1 MLRPRKLAPLLA
13 FFIVPAVMLVV
24 YRILPSQPPDKLG
37 VVNGRLAGCPDS
49 PNCVSSQSDDPE
61 HRVEPLPLQG
71 SASEAL
77 GRLKSVL
84 EAMPRTRIVN
94 DRNSYLHAEATSLV
108 FGFINDLEFLVDEDE
123 QVIHVRSASR
133 VGHSDLGVN
142 RDRVERIR
150 EAFERDS
157 EDG

>member
-1 MLRPRKLAPLLA
+1 MTRTRKLAQVLA
-13 FFIVPAVMLVV
+13 LIVPIAVLIV
-24 YRILPSQPPDKLG
+24 YRILPSKSPANLG
-37 VVNGRLAGCPDS
+37 VEDGRLAGCPDS

-61 HRVEPLPLQG
+61 HRVEPLPLRG

-84 EAMPRTRIVN
+84 EAMPRTRIV
-94 DRNSYLHAEATSLV
+94 DERNGYLHAEATSLV
-108 FGFINDLEFLVDEDE
+108 FGFIDDLEFLVDEDE

-150 EAFERDS
+150 EAYGQSGGGE
-157 EDG
+157 